1 MIAILIEE
9 LKNLK
14 QCSKKNDFQMWNCW
28 IQTIESI
35 DEISNNY
42 SKKLI
47 IPSLI
52 LLDENRIQSSNDF
65 NKEMNT
71 QSK

>member
-1 MIAILIEE
+1 MKLLNSE
-9 LKNLK
+9 
-14 QCSKKNDFQMWNCW
+14 
-28 IQTIESI
+28 TIESI

-71 QSK
+71 QSQ